1 MKEFCAGMI
10 ATGMAFAMIPNVS
23 ALLAIKAARVKYNN
37 RALTNAAATE
47 GASWTNVNARKVTL
61 AQIVGKRTRS
71 CLSRSKL
78 KGNVLAT
85 AADRVNVG

>member
-1 MKEFCAGMI
+1 MI
-10 ATGMAFAMIPNVS
+10 ATGMGFAMIPNVS
-23 ALLAIKAARVKYNN
+23 ALLVIKAARVKYNN

-47 GASWTNVNARKVTL
+47 GASWTNVNARQVTL
-61 AQIVGKRTRS
+61 ALIVGKRTRN
-71 CLSRSKL
+71 CLSISKL

>member
-71 CLSRSKL
+71 CLSTSKL